1 MIATIDLVRL
11 GQGYSVSP
19 CANNAISEASDAE
32 N

>member
-1 MIATIDLVRL
+1 MIATIDLVRF
-11 GQGYSVSP
+11 GKGYSVRS